1 MSTTA
6 QRRSGIKPDILKAFS
21 PLDILGNEERAL
33 LATQTEAVQEPK
45 GRKLFEVGDQGAWAF
60 FLLQGTLSLKSSDGN
75 VHQIEAGSEHARRPI
90 ANLFPRRYTAIT
102 ATPCLLLQINN
113 ALLANVFA
121 DPDNAGV
128 HSDDIADPGELLNN
142 PLFQDIYNDL
152 LDDRLVIP
160 TLPKLAV
167 KIRRSVQDPNI
178 NSNRLARVIQTD
190 PALTGKLLKAANSV
204 LYRRATAADTCAK
217 AITRIG
223 FDTTRHLV
231 TSFLMRHL
239 FSTRNPYIKS
249 RMKKLWQH
257 SINVASISFVLAQ
270 QSRRVDPE
278 TALLAGLMHDIG
290 VLAVLNYAEKHR
302 DIATDPKRLD
312 KVINGLR
319 AKTGAIILKKWGF
332 KEDMVTVALEAEHY
346 LRDHGE
352 KADLCD
358 FVNIAQLHSYL
369 GTDTMKSLPLITDVP
384 AFHKMPVGELT
395 PQLSLR
401 IIEDAKEQIAEIRT
415 MLA

>member
-1 MSTTA
+1 MATTA
-6 QRRSGIKPDILKAFS
+6 QRRSGIKPDVLKAFS
-21 PLDILGNEERAL
+21 PLDMLGNEERAL
-33 LATQTEAVQEPK
+33 LATQTEAIQEPK
-45 GRKLFEVGDQGAWAF
+45 GRTLFEIGEHGAWAY
-60 FLLQGTLSLKSSDGN
+60 FLLQGTLNLKSGDGN
-75 VHQIEAGSEHARRPI
+75 VHQIEAESEHARRPI
-90 ANLFPRRYTAIT
+90 ANLFPRRYTAST
-102 ATPCLLLQINN
+102 ATPSVLLRVNN
-113 ALLANVFA
+113 ALLDNLFA
-121 DPDNAGV
+121 QTDAEDV
-128 HSDDIADPGELLNN
+128 HTDDIADPGELINN
-142 PLFQDIYNDL
+142 PLFRDIYEDL

-167 KIRRSVQDPNI
+167 KIRRSVEDPNI
-178 NSNRLARVIQTD
+178 NSSRLAKVIQTD

-204 LYRRATAADTCAK
+204 LYRRATVADTCAK

-257 SINVASISFVLAQ
+257 SINVASICFVLAQ
-270 QSRRVDPE
+270 HSRKVDPE

-302 DIATDPKRLD
+302 EIATDPKRLD

-319 AKTGAIILKKWGF
+319 GKTGAIILKKWGF
-332 KEDMVTVALEAEHY
+332 KDDMVTVALEAERY
-346 LRDHGE
+346 MRDPDG

-358 FVNIAQLHSYL
+358 YVNIAQLHSFL
-369 GTDTMKSLPLITDVP
+369 GTDKMKSLPLITDVP

-415 MLA
+415 MLT